1 MIYKIKSQIKTS
13 VEAIINRLYDIDVN
27 VVIEYPKSVEMGD
40 LSVPVFMLSKEL
52 KKAPVA
58 IAGEIAKEINEIN
71 IEKVDVVNGY
81 INIFLKKELY
91 TKELLSKVIEEGS
104 DYANGIGNEDKTV
117 IVEYSSPNIA
127 KPFHIGHIRTT
138 LIGMALYNV
147 FKKRGYDTVGINH
160 LGDYGTQFGKLIVAI
175 NNWGSKEVIEKNPI
189 PELLKLYIKFHDE
202 AEKNPELDDE
212 ARSWFTKL
220 ENGNT
225 EAYELWEWIRD
236 VSLIEFNRVYDMFGI
251 KFDSYAGESFYSDK
265 MPKVL
270 EEMREKNILV
280 SDDGADIVDLESH
293 GMPNALI
300 TKRDGST
307 MYITR
312 DLAAAQYRHEHYDF
326 YKNIYVVGYQ
336 QELHFKQWMK
346 IHELMDHDWVK
357 DCVHIPFGTVSLEEG
372 SLSTRA
378 GRVLFL
384 EDVLNKAIYK
394 SKEILDEKKSE
405 ITDIEEV
412 SKQIGIGAIVF
423 QELFINRKKDY
434 AFSWDKTLS
443 FEGETG
449 PYIQYTGVRIKSL
462 LSDFTLNNSINL
474 DYQNVSNELWNIV
487 TSLMK
492 FEEVLDYTIDK
503 YDPSQL
509 AKYVLEVASEF
520 NKFYATT
527 KIFVDDET
535 QKYLN
540 LIVCNAVLTI
550 LEQGTKILGITIPNE
565 M

>member
-1 MIYKIKSQIKTS
+1 MVYEIKNSIKTS
-13 VEAIINRLYDIDVN
+13 FEEIIKDLYDIEASI
-27 VVIEYPKSVEMGD
+27 VIEKPKSIEMGD
-40 LSVPVFMLSKEL
+40 FAIPVFMLSKIL
-52 KKAPVA
+52 KKAPVV
-58 IAGEIAKEINEIN
+58 IASEIA
-71 IEKVDVVNGY
+71 EKFESDVVDKVEVVNGY
-81 INIFLKKELY
+81 VNIFLNKELF
-91 TKELLSKVIEEGS
+91 TSSLFSKIIDQGYN
-104 DYANGIGNEDKTV
+104 YANGIGNENKTV

-138 LIGMALYNV
+138 LIGAALYNV

-175 NNWGSKEVIEKNPI
+175 NNWGDKDVIAKNPI

-202 AEKNPELDDE
+202 AENHPELEDE

-220 ENGNT
+220 ENNNE
-225 EAYELWEWIRD
+225 EAYELWEWIREI
-236 VSLIEFNRVYDMFGI
+236 SLIEFNRVYDMFNI

-265 MPKVL
+265 MPAIIEEMKEKKVL
-270 EEMREKNILV
+270 IE
-280 SDDGADIVDLESH
+280 DDGAGIVKLEEY
-293 GMPNALI
+293 GMPNALV

-312 DLAAAQYRHEHYDF
+312 DLAAAQYRHEHYNF

-336 QELHFKQWMK
+336 QELHFNQWMK
-346 IHELMDHDWVK
+346 IHELMGHKWVK

-384 EDVLNKAIYK
+384 EDVLNKAIAK
-394 SKEILDEKKSE
+394 SNEILIEKKSN
-405 ITDIEEV
+405 IKDFNQV

-434 AFSWDKTLS
+434 SFSWEKTLS

-462 LSDFTLNNSINL
+462 LKDFEVMTNIDLKYDQIS
-474 DYQNVSNELWNIV
+474 SELWKIV
-487 TSLMK
+487 STLMS
-492 FEEVLDYTIDK
+492 FEEILDYTIDK

-509 AKYVLEVASEF
+509 AKYVLELASEF
-520 NKFYATT
+520 NKYYAST
-527 KIFVDDET
+527 KIFVEDKNE
-535 QKYLN
+535 KYLN
-540 LIVCNAVLTI
+540 LVVCKSVLTV
-550 LEQGTKILGITIPNE
+550 LEEGTKILGIEIPEE

>member
-1 MIYKIKSQIKTS
+1 MIYNIKNNIKSNIEEIIESLFEIK
-13 VEAIINRLYDIDVN
+13 ADI
-27 VVIEYPKSVEMGD
+27 VIERPKSIEMGD
-40 LSVPVFMLSKEL
+40 LAVPVFMLSKSL

-58 IAGEIAKEINEIN
+58 IATEIA
-71 IEKVDVVNGY
+71 EKFENDSVDKVEVVNGY
-81 INIFLKKELY
+81 INIFLNKKVFTNNTLQKII
-91 TKELLSKVIEEGS
+91 KEQY
-104 DYANGIGNEDKTV
+104 DYSNGVGNEDKTV

-138 LIGMALYNV
+138 LIGAALYNA

-175 NNWGSKEVIEKNPI
+175 NKWGNKEEIAKDPI
-189 PELLKLYIKFHDE
+189 PKLLELYIKFHDE
-202 AEKNPELDDE
+202 AENDPSMDDE
-212 ARSWFTKL
+212 ARAWFTKL
-220 ENGNT
+220 ENGNQ
-225 EAYELWEWIRD
+225 EAYELWEWIRE
-236 VSLIEFNRVYDMFGI
+236 VSLLEFNRVYDMFGI
-251 KFDSYAGESFYSDK
+251 QFDSYAGESFYSDK
-265 MPKVL
+265 MDAILDSMKA
-270 EEMREKNILV
+270 KNILV
-280 SDDGADIVDLESH
+280 EDDGAGIVNLEEFD
-293 GMPNALI
+293 MPNALI

-312 DLAAAQYRHEHYDF
+312 DLAAAQYRHDTYNF

-336 QELHFKQWMK
+336 QELHFNQWMK
-346 IHELMDHDWVK
+346 IHELMGNEWVK

-384 EDVLNKAIYK
+384 EDVLNKAI
-394 SKEILDEKKSE
+394 SRSHEILIEKKS
-405 ITDIEEV
+405 DIKNIDQV

-434 AFSWDKTLS
+434 SFSWEKTLS

-462 LSDFTLNNSINL
+462 LKDFTVNDTEIDYNNIS
-474 DYQNVSNELWNIV
+474 VELWNIV
-487 TSLMK
+487 SQLMN
-492 FEEVLDYTIDK
+492 FEEVLDQTIEK

-509 AKYVLEVASEF
+509 AKYVLELAADF
-520 NKFYATT
+520 NKFYSST
-527 KIFVDDET
+527 KIFVEDEHE
-535 QKYLN
+535 KYMN
-540 LIVCNAVLTI
+540 LVVCRAVLTV
-550 LEQGTKILGITIPNE
+550 LEEGTKILGINIPDE